1 MKKLTAFIALFLSAA
16 SYGHGYNCY
25 TDSPESVLLSEEF
38 SLIRII
44 GGESQDCEF
53 HENIMK
59 CEVAG
64 QYEYYVDF
72 QEESI
77 IKVDASEGTLLYQAS
92 MNCL

>member
-1 MKKLTAFIALFLSAA
+1 MKKLAAFFALFLSAA

-25 TDSPESVLLSEEF
+25 IDSPEFVLLSEEF
-38 SLIRII
+38 SLIRID
-44 GGESQDCEF
+44 GGDSKDCEF

-59 CEVAG
+59 CEVSG

-72 QEESI
+72 QEELI
-77 IKVDASEGTLLYQAS
+77 NKVDAYEGTLLYQAP